1 MNLKL
6 ILMELGNR
14 LVTEYGAD
22 PRADDRCVAIQ
33 RMTDMLNASLEA
45 RLILEGLK
53 VSWPVVDAEYLGRYV
68 FEDDEKKTVLK
79 LGTETK
85 TIDLA
90 EADKCEPS
98 EDDWKEEDPQCS

>member
-14 LVTEYGAD
+14 LVTEYGANPQED
-22 PRADDRCVAIQ
+22 PRCVAIQ
-33 RMTDMLNASLEA
+33 KMMEMLNDSLEA
-45 RLILEGLK
+45 RLILEDLK

-98 EDDWKEEDPQCS
+98 EDDWKEETL

>member
-14 LVTEYGAD
+14 LVTEYGANPQED
-22 PRADDRCVAIQ
+22 PRCVAIQ
-33 RMTDMLNASLEA
+33 QMMEMLNDSLEA
-45 RLILEGLK
+45 RLILEDLK
-53 VSWPVVDAEYLGRYV
+53 VSWPVVDAEYVRSLC
-68 FEDDEKKTVLK
+68 FLK

>member
-53 VSWPVVDAEYLGRYV
+53 VSWPVV
-68 FEDDEKKTVLK
+68 EKKAVLK

>member
-1 MNLKL
+1 MSLPKTITTDAWGHESVNLKL

-22 PRADDRCVAIQ
+22 PREDYRCLAIQ
-33 RMTDMLNASLEA
+33 QMTDMLNASLEA
-45 RLILEGLK
+45 RLILEDLS
-53 VSWPVVDAEYLGRYV
+53 VDWPVV
-68 FEDDEKKTVLK
+68 EKKAVLK
-79 LGTETK
+79 LGSGMR

-98 EDDWKEEDPQCS
+98 EDDWKEED

>member
-22 PRADDRCVAIQ
+22 PQGDPRCVAIQ
-33 RMTDMLNASLEA
+33 QMMEMLNDSFEA
-45 RLILEGLK
+45 RLILEDLK
-53 VSWPVVDAEYLGRYV
+53 VSWPVV
-68 FEDDEKKTVLK
+68 EKVAVLK
-79 LGTETK
+79 LGSEIR

-98 EDDWKEEDPQCS
+98 EGEEDSQ

>member
-14 LVTEYGAD
+14 LVTEYGAH
-22 PRADDRCVAIQ
+22 PQEDDRCVAIQ
-33 RMTDMLNASLEA
+33 QMMEMLNDSFEA
-45 RLILEGLK
+45 RLILEDLK
-53 VSWPVVDAEYLGRYV
+53 VSWPVV
-68 FEDDEKKTVLK
+68 EKGAVLK
-79 LGTETK
+79 LGSEMR

-98 EDDWKEEDPQCS
+98 EGEEDSQCS